1 MDIKQNQR
9 HRPQMKSPVKLPIK
23 YKTKGPSVLPKI
35 PLGKMVVCTE
45 LERETI
51 AVTVNPEGP
60 TDTNYR
66 YLVNKWDNNYEYNSP
81 FQVVLSLGEVS
92 WSLIDRG
99 KHCRS

>member
-1 MDIKQNQR
+1 
-9 HRPQMKSPVKLPIK
+9 MKSPVKLPIK

-35 PLGKMVVCTE
+35 PLGRIVVCTE

-66 YLVNKWDNNYEYNSP
+66 FLVEVETIITLMTYHSRSCC
-81 FQVVLSLGEVS
+81 LLGEF
-92 WSLIDRG
+92 LG
-99 KHCRS
+99 H